1 MTNHHPTKAE
11 LRESFKN
18 ISNTPDRLQ
27 LEYDLAKE
35 AKKLDIPVDEY
46 RRYYDLR
53 GEVSFIEELPPG
65 WNLIGWVKYIWGL
78 TGEQRVVLLLK
89 TPKSVPIFAV
99 LIAVAPIMM
108 EVGKY
113 ILAKQQQTKQS
124 HYQAWQII
132 NSAKVSE
139 GSSAGRIDA
148 LQDLVKDGVDLAKLD
163 VTNAYLGG
171 IKLPKAKLNNANF
184 NNANLNKANLNNAN
198 LNNANLINV
207 KLNNANLIYADLRG
221 ADLKGADFKNADI
234 GAAKLYGVKNINPE
248 QIKKANNWEDAC
260 YAPELRKQ
268 LKISSQNPECDK
280 K

>member
-11 LRESFKN
+11 IRDSFKN
-18 ISNTPDRLQ
+18 IRNTPDRLQ

-46 RRYYDLR
+46 RRYYELR

-65 WNLIGWVKYIWGL
+65 WNLIGWGKYIWGL
-78 TGEQRVVLLLK
+78 TGEQRVVLLLR

-99 LIAVAPIMM
+99 LIAAAPIMM

-148 LQDLVKDGVDLAKLD
+148 LQDLAKDGVDLAKLD
-163 VTNAYLGG
+163 VTNAHLGG

-184 NNANLNKANLNNAN
+184 NNANLNNANLNNAN
-198 LNNANLINV
+198 LNNANLNNA
-207 KLNNANLIYADLRG
+207 KLNGANLIYADLRG
-221 ADLKGADFKNADI
+221 ANFKGADLKNANI
-234 GAAKLYGVKNINPE
+234 GDAKLYGAINIKPE
-248 QIKKANNWEDAC
+248 QIKKANDWEAAC
-260 YAPELRKQ
+260 YDLDLRQK
-268 LKISSQNPECDK
+268 LKLPQNPKCDG
-280 K
+280 